1 MARIINTSKLGA
13 FWASEAI
20 LPELQTNSN
29 ITVDNQPLELCYD
42 EDGRLIPMAN

>member
-1 MARIINTSKLGA
+1 MARIINTSKLDA

-20 LPELQTNSN
+20 LPELRKNSN
-29 ITVDNQPLELCYD
+29 ISVDNQPLELCFD